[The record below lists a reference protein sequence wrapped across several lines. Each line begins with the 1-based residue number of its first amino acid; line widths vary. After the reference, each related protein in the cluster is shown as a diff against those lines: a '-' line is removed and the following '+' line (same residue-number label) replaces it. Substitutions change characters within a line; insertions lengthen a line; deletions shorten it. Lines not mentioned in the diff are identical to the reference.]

1 MSKYLLEVGVEEL
14 PYKFIPMAISQL
26 KNGFETFLND
36 SDVKYEKVNVMA
48 TPRRLAVIIDGLAS
62 SQPDVEKVVKG
73 PIAKAAFDE
82 NNNLTKAGEGFA
94 KKNGVG
100 TLY

>member
-1 MSKYLLEVGVEEL
+1 
-14 PYKFIPMAISQL
+14 
-26 KNGFETFLND
+26 
-36 SDVKYEKVNVMA
+36 MA

-82 NNNLTKAGEGFA
+82 NNNLTKAGEGLRRKTELEQMNSILKIITFTRKFQLKVKIQKICC
-94 KKNGVG
+94 KKMFR
-100 TLY
+100 